1 MASISINSVWKYY
14 GETPA
19 VKDLNLQCLDGE
31 FVCILGPSGC
41 GKSSTMRMLAGL
53 EHISAGDVMFNDKRV
68 NDLPPK
74 DRNLAMVFENYA
86 LYPHK
91 TVYDNMANA
100 LKIQKVDK
108 ASIDKKVKWAADLL
122 ELTPL
127 LKRKPLELSGGQKQR
142 CAIGRAIVR
151 EPELFLFDEPI
162 AHLDAKLRAH
172 MRSELKIMQ
181 RRLKTTMI
189 YVTHDQL
196 EALSMADRIAV
207 MRDGVLQQVG
217 TPAEIYNHPANQW
230 VAGFIG
236 EPAMN
241 FMDCSIS
248 DKNGQLHIDH
258 DAFSLPLSDEYKARL
273 GGSTTAQAVHMGIR
287 PEHVKI
293 SPQASPRYPV
303 KAEVLVTE
311 LLGGDLLV
319 EANVNDTR
327 VTVKTDPS
335 YTADMGDV
343 CYLGMD
349 TSRCHLF
356 ERESGVSLIE
366 ESLSVAVTNKT
377 ADARADYKEAVTE

>member
-1 MASISINSVWKYY
+1 MASISINAVWKYY

-19 VKDLNLQCLDGE
+19 VKDLNLECLDGE

-41 GKSSTMRMLAGL
+41 GKSSTLRMLAGL
-53 EHISAGDVMFNDKRV
+53 EHISAGDILFNDRRV

-74 DRNLAMVFENYA
+74 DRELAMVFENYA

-108 ASIDKKVKWAADLL
+108 ATIDQKVKWAADLL

-127 LKRKPLELSGGQKQR
+127 LQRRPLELSGGQKQR

-217 TPAEIYNHPANQW
+217 TPSQIYNHPANQW

-241 FMDCSIS
+241 FMDCALA
-248 DKNGQLHIDH
+248 DKNGDLHLNH
-258 DAFSLPLSDEYKARL
+258 ESFSLPLESQHVAKLSSQERQQGVQL
-273 GGSTTAQAVHMGIR
+273 GIR
-287 PEHVKI
+287 PEHVTI
-293 SPQASPRYPV
+293 SANPSEHHPI
-303 KAEVLVTE
+303 KGEVLVTE

-327 VTVKTDPS
+327 VTVKTDPA
-335 YTADMGDV
+335 YHADMGDA

-349 TSRCHLF
+349 RSQWHLF
-356 ERESGVSLIE
+356 ESESGVSL
-366 ESLSVAVTNKT
+366 L
-377 ADARADYKEAVTE
+377 